1 MPCLFF
7 FCYTPRARRDGVP
20 PTMPEPSEQQSS
32 WVRFSALGVEL
43 AAAILGFTLV
53 GYWVDRHWGTAPW
66 GLVVG
71 VLLGVVGGLYNL
83 IRQSLAASQEA
94 ASEDTRNQGEEQ

>member
-1 MPCLFF
+1 
-7 FCYTPRARRDGVP
+7 
-20 PTMPEPSEQQSS
+20 MPEPSAQQSS

-53 GYWVDRHWGTAPW
+53 GYWVDRHWESAPW

-94 ASEDTRNQGEEQ
+94 ASEDTRNQGEEQR